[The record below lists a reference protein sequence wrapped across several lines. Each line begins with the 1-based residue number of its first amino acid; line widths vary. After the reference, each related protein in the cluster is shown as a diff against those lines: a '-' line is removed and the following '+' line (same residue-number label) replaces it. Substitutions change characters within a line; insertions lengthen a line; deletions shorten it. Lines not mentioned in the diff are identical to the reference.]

1 MITSAHNPTLK
12 LTRALIRDAKE
23 RRETG
28 LFVVEG
34 ARLVEE
40 LMDSDFEVDTILISA
55 EPSNKAKQV
64 AARLEPGQAI
74 LEEVE
79 ARVFDQ
85 ISGTETSQGILA
97 ICKLPIADEQPLP
110 DLIMV
115 TDLIRDPG
123 NLGTLLRSAVAAGA
137 GLTLIPPETT
147 DPFSPKALRAGMGA
161 HFMTRV
167 RRANWDEINEIAAG
181 YQVLI
186 ASAAGERSVWDVDL
200 RAPTMLIIGGE
211 ADGVSEQ
218 AKQLANLRVRLP
230 MEGKIESLNAGVA
243 GSLIL
248 YEALRQ
254 RSGVK

>member
-1 MITSAHNPTLK
+1 MITSPHNPTLK

-34 ARLVEE
+34 ARLVSE
-40 LMDSDFEVDTILISA
+40 LLCSEVEIDTILVSG
-55 EPSNKAKQV
+55 EPSNKAKQLV
-64 AARLEPGQAI
+64 DQIEPDRA
-74 LEEVE
+74 LVEEVD

-85 ISGTETSQGILA
+85 ISATETSQGILA
-97 ICKLPIADEQPLP
+97 ICKMPASDELPLP

-115 TDLIRDPG
+115 ADLIRDPG

-137 GLTLIPPETT
+137 GLTMIPPETT

-161 HFMTRV
+161 HFMTRI
-167 RRANWDEINEIAAG
+167 RRANWDEISEMAAG
-181 YQVLI
+181 YQVII
-186 ASAAGERSVWDVDL
+186 ASTDGESSVWEVDL
-200 RAPTMLIIGGE
+200 RKPTILIIGGE
-211 ADGVSEQ
+211 ADGVSER
-218 AKQLANLRVRLP
+218 AKQLANLQVRLP